1 LARREVNYGGIELLT
16 PEEVRHVAML
26 ARLGLSDEEVESLRG
41 DLAEVLDYIAMLEK
55 IDTSQ
60 IPPTAQILSHL
71 NVTRAD
77 TIAPSLP
84 PEALKANAPGWEDGF
99 FRVPAVFDEFNAG
112 AENGKEG
119 GNG

>member
-1 LARREVNYGGIELLT
+1 MLT

-26 ARLGLSDEEVESLRG
+26 ARLGLSNDEVESLRG
-41 DLAEVLDYIAMLEK
+41 ELDAVLDNIAMLEK
-55 IDTSQ
+55 IDTAQ

-77 TIAPSLP
+77 TARPSLP
-84 PEALKANAPGWEDGF
+84 AEALTANAPGWEEGF

-112 AENGKEG
+112 TENGKG
-119 GNG
+119 RGNG